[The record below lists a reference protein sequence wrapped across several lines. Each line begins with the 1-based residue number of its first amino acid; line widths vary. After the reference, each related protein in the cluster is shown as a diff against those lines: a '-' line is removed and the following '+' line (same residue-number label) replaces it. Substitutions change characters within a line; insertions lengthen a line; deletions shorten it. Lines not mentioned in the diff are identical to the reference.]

1 MKNVERNLLTNGD
14 SSLNIF
20 LFVIVLMES
29 YILSRKKYIPGRK
42 KKENVNK

>member
-14 SSLNIF
+14 SSLNSF

-29 YILSRKKYIPGRK
+29 YILSRNKIIYQVEKKRK
-42 KKENVNK
+42 V